1 MGDDGGA
8 LPCEGSVSANVIGV
22 PMGVDDIAHGL
33 AADLCDAGDQPR
45 HGRFVLGV
53 DQEQSV
59 LAHRKPDVEAHISP
73 VITPG
78 HIAAGAAIKANAA
91 YKEAMDFM
99 STRSRL
105 NEANAA

>member
-8 LPCEGSVSANVIGV
+8 LLCEGSVPANVIGV

-59 LAHRKPDVEAHISP
+59 LANRKPDIEAHISP

-78 HIAAGAAIKANAA
+78 HIVDTGRDLHRMVVASAW
-91 YKEAMDFM
+91 
-99 STRSRL
+99 RLRCSRRGHQS
-105 NEANAA
+105 